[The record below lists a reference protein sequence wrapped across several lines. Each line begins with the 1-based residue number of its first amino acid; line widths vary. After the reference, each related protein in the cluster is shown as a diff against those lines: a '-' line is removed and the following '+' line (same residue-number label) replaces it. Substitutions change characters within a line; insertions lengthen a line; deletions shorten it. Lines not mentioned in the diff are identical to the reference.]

1 MTMKVR
7 LKMKNRSHGCDINR
21 PRAKHGYTKYKI
33 CLIAIMVKGIKHYL
47 SNILSSIHSKV

>member
-21 PRAKHGYTKYKI
+21 HRAKHGHTKYKI